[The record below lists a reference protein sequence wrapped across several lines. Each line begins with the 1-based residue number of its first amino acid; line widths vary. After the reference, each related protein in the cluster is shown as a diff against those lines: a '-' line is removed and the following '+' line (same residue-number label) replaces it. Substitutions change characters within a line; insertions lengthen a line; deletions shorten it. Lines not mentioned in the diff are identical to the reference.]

1 MANFEAKRM
10 VDGFTS
16 LERGMDSGRAP
27 SLLPRN
33 QAAYME
39 NLTVR
44 GGFPMPR
51 PGFRKMALEGDYL
64 EATARKFQGAI
75 FYDRGSGQLVVQ
87 AGGYHYRIGL
97 TGNIATITDITND
110 PNPSVL
116 EKAFMVQAEQ
126 YVIIQDGQS
135 LPVIYDGATCRR
147 ALGDEVPIGSGPM
160 AYGMGRLWVADGS
173 EYLAGDIVG
182 GATGVLKFT
191 ENTYLSEGGRFSIPL
206 QSGQITSMQFTAA
219 PNTALGQGEL
229 LVATPDSVFSC
240 QVPTDRTIW
249 KDLTYPTQTILLITN
264 GSQSQE
270 SMTVVNSD
278 VFVRSKDGI
287 RSIIQA
293 VRNFRELGNVPVSRE
308 MERILPFDSDRL
320 QKYTS
325 AIVFD
330 NRFLMTAAPRP
341 LTNGCYFENIVALDF
356 DLISSM
362 GERSPAA
369 YDGVW
374 SGLNAL
380 RLIKGRFS
388 GVDRAFA
395 FARSKT
401 NGYVSSVLVTDQGS
415 GYTSVPPVVIAG
427 NATGGANMG
436 VVDAIVNNAGTGYVA
451 GENIYIVNTGATYT
465 TQVVLKVESVGGGG
479 AITGISVKNP
489 GSYSVM
495 PTSALTTVAQAS
507 SNGAGTTATF
517 DLDWGVVSVDVSKA
531 GTQGV
536 TAAIATAFGSG
547 YAAGDD
553 IYIVNTGA
561 TYTRQAVIRVE
572 TVNGAGKPL
581 TFSVKDPGEYSVLPT
596 VSDTVPQSGTSGSG
610 INVRIEL
617 DWGENT
623 QGTDYTE
630 GFAVTFTDDTTDPA
644 LATARVDFRWELW
657 EITKDS
663 KFDQDIDDS
672 GNWFNVPIQWIVE
685 TPEYDFPG
693 GAAGS
698 VAPGGGGGSRWAKKL
713 MGAHMTVDRVT
724 GTVSFD
730 TKYRED
736 SNPCWVDW
744 YNWSICAKY
753 QDCGPFSACRLPLN
767 YREQA
772 RPRMALPE
780 PPNTC
785 NEGSNTPSNIGRR
798 FALLITGTGF
808 CRIRMLEVIAHEVQ
822 EELSGTIITAETCRS
837 KACSC

>member
-1 MANFEAKRM
+1 M

-51 PGFRKMALEGDYL
+51 PGYRKMALEGDYL
-64 EATARKFQGAI
+64 EATARKFHGAI

-116 EKAFMVQAEQ
+116 EKAYMVQAEQ

-147 ALGDEVPIGSGPM
+147 SLGDEVPIGSGPM
-160 AYGMGRLWVADGS
+160 AYGMGRLWVADGDT
-173 EYLAGDIVG
+173 YLAGDLVG

-191 ENTYLSEGGRFSIPL
+191 ENTYFNEGGRFTIPL

-219 PNTALGQGEL
+219 PNTSLGQGEL

-249 KDLTYPTQTILLITN
+249 KNLTYPTQTILLITN

-270 SMTVVNSD
+270 AMTVVNSD
-278 VFVRSKDGI
+278 VFMRSKDGI

-293 VRNFRELGNVPVSRE
+293 VRNFKELGNVPVSRE

-341 LTNGCYFENIVALDF
+341 ITNGCYFENIVALDF

-362 GERSPAA
+362 GERLPAA

-380 RLIKGRFS
+380 RLIKGRFN

-401 NGYVSSVLVTDQGS
+401 NGYVSSVLVTETGD
-415 GYTSVPPVVIAG
+415 GYDFIPTVTLG
-427 NATGGANMG
+427 DATGTANMG
-436 VVDAIVNNAGTGYVA
+436 VVSALPYGGADYVV
-451 GENIYIVNTGATYT
+451 GEN
-465 TQVVLKVESVGGGG
+465 
-479 AITGISVKNP
+479 
-489 GSYSVM
+489 
-495 PTSALTTVAQAS
+495 
-507 SNGAGTTATF
+507 
-517 DLDWGVVSVDVSKA
+517 
-531 GTQGV
+531 
-536 TAAIATAFGSG
+536 
-547 YAAGDD
+547 

-561 TYTRQAVIRVE
+561 TYTRQAVLKVE
-572 TVNGAGKPL
+572 EVSAGGVPTVL
-581 TFSVKDPGEYSVLPT
+581 SVKDAGEYSVFPT
-596 VSDTVPQSGTSGSG
+596 AFDAVNQSGSNGSG
-610 INVRIEL
+610 HDITIDL
-617 DWGENT
+617 DWGVVSVT
-623 QGTDYTE
+623 VTDPGSDYTA
-630 GFAVTFTDDTTDPA
+630 GFPVVFGGDLNPTNPA
-644 LATARVDFRWELW
+644 EATARVDFRWELW

-672 GNWFNVPIQWIVE
+672 GNWFNVPIPWIVE

-744 YNWSICAKY
+744 HQWSICAKY

-785 NEGSNTPSNIGRR
+785 NEGSNTPTNIGRR
-798 FALLITGTGF
+798 FSMLISGTGF

-822 EELSGTIITAETCRS
+822 EELRGTIITAETCRS
-837 KACSC
+837 KTCSC